1 VFLLPAAAWDA
12 LIESGQRFDPL
23 PANVFAPVH

>member
-1 VFLLPAAAWDA
+1 VFLLPVAAWQA
-12 LIESGQRFDPL
+12 LIESGERFDPL